1 LFRHQ
6 FETIVLRN
14 LRARLLEFPLV
25 RRIKACGD
33 LAPRLVTLRASVGQ
47 ADRRPGAESQSA
59 VSPEIFVV
67 HAPELAAVR
76 PDEQEEAIS
85 IGDLVV
91 AVARL
96 GVGDGG

>member
-1 LFRHQ
+1 DGRWDRTIADARIGLVQEPADFRERDFSHTFSLVLPDPLFRHQ

-59 VSPEIFVV
+59 VS
-67 HAPELAAVR
+67 
-76 PDEQEEAIS
+76 
-85 IGDLVV
+85 
-91 AVARL
+91 
-96 GVGDGG
+96 